1 MLKIDQFIRRLQIV
15 TLTCEHN
22 VFKQVFVFTLDINSI
37 QLAVVQ

>member
-15 TLTCEHN
+15 TLTCERN

-37 QLAVVQ
+37 QLAMVQ